1 MFYERFVF
9 NSMFF
14 YLMVVVV
21 VVFFFV
27 FFFVVVEIIE
37 VNFLL
42 ASFQMGEDY
51 HNNIGSCKVSNE
63 IIKFIITT
71 PSSVSYHLCCV
82 CSIIKRNYEIHYYN
96 PLQPHLVSH
105 TTYVVCV
112 FNLYMS
118 RAIYSLKPKD
128 FVKNT
133 LSF

>member
-42 ASFQMGEDY
+42 ASFQMG
-51 HNNIGSCKVSNE
+51 K
-63 IIKFIITT
+63 ITT
-71 PSSVSYHLCCV
+71 TILG
-82 CSIIKRNYEIHYYN
+82 
-96 PLQPHLVSH
+96 
-105 TTYVVCV
+105 VVKYQTK
-112 FNLYMS
+112 L
-118 RAIYSLKPKD
+118 
-128 FVKNT
+128 
-133 LSF
+133 